1 MTDPVRVVLVD
12 DHVLFRTGLEVV
24 LGADPR
30 VEVAGQAAD
39 GVAAVEVARA
49 ARPDIVILD
58 LRLPGCSGLECCRR
72 IRDEL
77 PDTQV
82 LVLTA
87 SDAEDDLV
95 AALRAGAGGYLV
107 KDGDP
112 AELMEAVLGLRE
124 GRSIVP
130 PDLAARALTDLARFD
145 RQAAAGPIGQLTP
158 REREVLALVALGLRN
173 REIAARLFIAENTA
187 KNHVQRVLTKLGMSS
202 RAEAAVFVVRAGL
215 LSPS

>member
-30 VEVAGQAAD
+30 VEVVGQAAD

-112 AELMEAVLGLRE
+112 AELVEAVLGLRE

-130 PDLAARALTDLARFD
+130 PDLAARLKNMPTWE
-145 RQAAAGPIGQLTP
+145 AAAIKAEFHAYAE
-158 REREVLALVALGLRN
+158 ERGLKLGKVMPPVRAAVAGTMESPDLPDLLQALGQPRVV
-173 REIAARLFIAENTA
+173 ARVE
-187 KNHVQRVLTKLGMSS
+187 
-202 RAEAAVFVVRAGL
+202 RATRG
-215 LSPS
+215 